1 MEYGVMVAQRILVPL
16 IPVRIRIF
24 QQIINQNDMK
34 QLIHIFADPIRK
46 ATVRDCVIASVPI
59 LVPLLGL
66 AAVIADKVVIY
77 ASSLVVI
84 VGIGYLIRDLK

>member
-1 MEYGVMVAQRILVPL
+1 MVAQRILVPL

-34 QLIHIFADPIRK
+34 QLIDIFADPIKK
-46 ATVRDCVIASVPI
+46 ATARDCVIASVPI
-59 LVPLLGL
+59 IVPLIGI

>member
-1 MEYGVMVAQRILVPL
+1 
-16 IPVRIRIF
+16 
-24 QQIINQNDMK
+24 MK
-34 QLIHIFADPIRK
+34 QLIDIFADPIRK

-59 LVPLLGL
+59 LVPLLGI

>member
-1 MEYGVMVAQRILVPL
+1 
-16 IPVRIRIF
+16 
-24 QQIINQNDMK
+24 MK
-34 QLIHIFADPIRK
+34 KFIDIFADPIKK
-46 ATVRDCVIASVPI
+46 ATVRDCVIAPVPI
-59 LVPLLGL
+59 IVPLLGI

>member
-34 QLIHIFADPIRK
+34 QLIDIFADPIRK

-59 LVPLLGL
+59 IVPLIGI
-66 AAVIADKVVIY
+66 AAVIVDKVVIY

>member
-34 QLIHIFADPIRK
+34 QLIDIFADPIKK
-46 ATVRDCVIASVPI
+46 ATARDCVIASVPI
-59 LVPLLGL
+59 LVPLLGI

-77 ASSLVVI
+77 ALSSAII